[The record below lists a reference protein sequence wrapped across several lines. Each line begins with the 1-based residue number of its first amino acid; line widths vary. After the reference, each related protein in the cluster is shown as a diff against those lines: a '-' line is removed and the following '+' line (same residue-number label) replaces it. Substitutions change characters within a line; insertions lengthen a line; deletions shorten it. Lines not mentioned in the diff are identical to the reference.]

1 MTKPNLPRHPQTLIL
16 HPAQQ
21 APAGFASNMFPVQ
34 RASTI
39 LFPNSKTFTQRHSL
53 PAPYVYGLMGTE
65 TSRNL
70 ELAVA
75 ANEGGADASVVPSG
89 LAALMV
95 VNFAI
100 LKSGDHV
107 LIGDNG
113 YGPNAQMFDDVL
125 AGLGVTYSLYNPLDL
140 AALPAL
146 FQSNTK
152 LVWLESPGS
161 HTLEV
166 SDMPAVAA
174 ITHAK
179 GALLAVDHTWSAG
192 VLLDVFACGAD
203 IAIQAMS
210 KYQGG
215 HSDVL
220 MGSIVWRD
228 AALGKRL
235 LATRNALGIGVSAD
249 DCVLMLRGMQTMH
262 VRLKECGVSAL
273 HLAKWLAQQP
283 QIGAVLH
290 PALPSCP
297 GHDVFMRDFKAPSA
311 LFSFSLKP
319 HFTSDDAHAVV
330 DALQLFGIGVSWG
343 GTHSLAL
350 HVEPIRHVMPVP
362 QGALIRVSV
371 GLEHIDDLIA
381 DMENALNVLKPLT

>member
-1 MTKPNLPRHPQTLIL
+1 MPQKRHPQTLLL
-16 HPAQQ
+16 HPEKH
-21 APAGFASNMFPVQ
+21 APAGFASNMHPVQ

-39 LFPNSKTFTQRHSL
+39 LFPNSRTFTQRHTL
-53 PAPYVYGLMGTE
+53 PAPYIYGLMGTQ

-70 ELAVA
+70 EIAVA
-75 ANEGGADASVVPSG
+75 ANEGGADATLLPSG
-89 LAALMV
+89 LAALAV
-95 VNFAI
+95 VNLAL

-113 YGPNAQMFDDVL
+113 YGPNTQMFDDVL
-125 AGLGVTYSLYNPLDL
+125 GGLGVSYTLYNPMDL

-146 FQSNTK
+146 FRPNTQ

-161 HTLEV
+161 HTMEV

-174 ITHAK
+174 IAHGK

-203 IAIQAMS
+203 IGIQAMS

-228 AALGKRL
+228 PVLGKRL
-235 LATRNALGIGVSAD
+235 RSTRDALGIGVAAD

-262 VRLKECGVSAL
+262 LRLKECGASAL
-273 HLAKWLAQQP
+273 ALAHWLAQQP
-283 QIGAVLH
+283 QVGAVLH

-297 GHDVFMRDFKAPSA
+297 GHALYVRDFKAPSA
-311 LFSFSLKP
+311 LFSFTLKP
-319 HFTSDDAHAVV
+319 QFSSDDAHTVI
-330 DALQLFGIGVSWG
+330 DALELFGIGVSWG

-350 HVEPIRHVMPVP
+350 HVEPPRRVMPLP
-362 QGALIRVSV
+362 QGAIIRVSI
-371 GLEHIDDLIA
+371 GLEHLDDLKA
-381 DMENALNVLKPLT
+381 DLENALKML